1 MRAVRDKATS
11 SEQSAS
17 VREMRCLKGLEE
29 SQIMV
34 ELWSGEQGSLEAG
47 MLRDWRALT
56 CLGSRGEVEM
66 GVEGEGVLGV
76 CAGVDVGD
84 GEVEGEG
91 AAGALVGEMAVVGGW
106 TVTALAGA
114 MAVVGW
120 WTVAEK
126 AVELRRRR
134 RRKTRWLRIKIEE
147 FGEKDAILIFLGR
160 ILLSGK

>member
-1 MRAVRDKATS
+1 
-11 SEQSAS
+11 
-17 VREMRCLKGLEE
+17 
-29 SQIMV
+29 
-34 ELWSGEQGSLEAG
+34 

-66 GVEGEGVLGV
+66 GVEGEGVLGA

-91 AAGALVGEMAVVGGW
+91 AAGALVGEMAAVGGW
-106 TVTALAGA
+106 TVAALVGE

-120 WTVAEK
+120 WTGAEE
-126 AVELRRRR
+126 AVELRR

-147 FGEKDAILIFLGR
+147 FGEKDAILISLGR
-160 ILLSGK
+160 MLLSGK